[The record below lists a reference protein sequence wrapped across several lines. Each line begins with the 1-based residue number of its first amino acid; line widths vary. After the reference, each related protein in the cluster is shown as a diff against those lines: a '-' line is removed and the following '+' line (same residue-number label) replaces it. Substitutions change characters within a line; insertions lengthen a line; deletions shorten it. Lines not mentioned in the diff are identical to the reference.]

1 MIDYQDFVARYYPS
15 ANSARQQDVARFL
28 DNLAEIIGETPLADA
43 LKNTQAISL
52 AHTTKRLKSIS
63 SIFLI
68 LLA

>member
-43 LKNTQAISL
+43 LKNTQAL
-52 AHTTKRLKSIS
+52 C
-63 SIFLI
+63 FLI